1 MGVDHGIIAPGFQH
15 TDQPVQVAMVQTLVR
30 RLHKMPAIDLL
41 VVDECHHAVAGS
53 WEKITRLCK
62 TARILGVTATPQ
74 RLDGRGLKDAFDELV
89 IGPNPR
95 ELIERGALAPYVYLA
110 PNSGLDLSGVT
121 TRGGDWDA
129 EELEDIIQSSPVVG
143 DCIEYYRKHLD
154 GRPALVFCATVRGAE
169 AIAARF
175 TAAGIPAASVDGE
188 MGRAER
194 AERLAGLED
203 GSIKVITSC
212 ELISE
217 GFDVPAVAGAILL
230 RPTQSLSLFL
240 QQVGRA
246 LRPKED
252 GGCAFIL
259 DHVGNVYLHGMPD
272 MKREWT
278 LEGGKKKS
286 DPVTT
291 CDLCYRVQPLK
302 EVQAK
307 GFICPVGLGVRTPP
321 TDQDELD
328 QLLNDLA
335 EMAIALGY
343 DPDTQRCPYLEP
355 KEEKPTREG
364 PEEIDGE
371 LVEVTD
377 IRPRNYPEW
386 ADGLSLLA
394 RGRQW
399 FELLDR
405 AGTDTSRLQ
414 EIADARGFKRGWIKH
429 QLAARYE
436 IDRKVQAVIDGQLGI
451 AQASESVLWALIRTV
466 EQSGDSDKGRAVIR
480 SLRAE
485 INSRKAR
492 AA

>member
-1 MGVDHGIIAPGFQH
+1 MGQ
-15 TDQPVQVAMVQTLVR
+15 
-30 RLHKMPAIDLL
+30 
-41 VVDECHHAVAGS
+41 
-53 WEKITRLCK
+53 
-62 TARILGVTATPQ
+62 
-74 RLDGRGLKDAFDELV
+74 
-89 IGPNPR
+89 
-95 ELIERGALAPYVYLA
+95 
-110 PNSGLDLSGVT
+110 
-121 TRGGDWDA
+121 
-129 EELEDIIQSSPVVG
+129 
-143 DCIEYYRKHLD
+143 
-154 GRPALVFCATVRGAE
+154 
-169 AIAARF
+169 
-175 TAAGIPAASVDGE
+175 
-188 MGRAER
+188 AER

-230 RPTQSLSLFL
+230 RPTLSLSLFL

-252 GGCAFIL
+252 GGFAFIL
-259 DHVGNVYLHGMPD
+259 DHVGNVFRHGMPD

-302 EVQAK
+302 AVQAK
-307 GFICPVGLGVRTPP
+307 GFICPVGLGVRNPP

-335 EMAIALGY
+335 ELALSLGY

-355 KEEKPTREG
+355 KDVRPDREG
-364 PEEIDGE
+364 PTEVDGE

-377 IRPRNYPEW
+377 IRPPGYPEW
-386 ADGLSLLA
+386 ADGLSLFA

-399 FELLDR
+399 FQLLDR
-405 AGTDTSRLQ
+405 AGTDLSRLQ

-429 QLAARYE
+429 QLAGRYE
-436 IDRKVQAVIDGQLGI
+436 VEAKVQAVIDGKLGI

-466 EQSGDSDKGRAVIR
+466 EQCEDNDRNRAVIR
-480 SLRAE
+480 ALRVE
-485 INSRKAR
+485 INQRKAR